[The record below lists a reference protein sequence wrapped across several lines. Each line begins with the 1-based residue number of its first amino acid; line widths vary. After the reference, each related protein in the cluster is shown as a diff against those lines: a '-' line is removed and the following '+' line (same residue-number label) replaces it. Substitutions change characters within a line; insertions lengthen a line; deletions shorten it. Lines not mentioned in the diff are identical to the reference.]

1 MESDNT
7 AWLGII
13 RLRGSDSHVESR
25 LSVSFPG
32 RSVSMPGAEWMFPV
46 PDSKKNRP
54 MRDIAGITIAV
65 FLTACAM
72 QGRSVCADEFV
83 YADEDGRMQTVEAK
97 LYASGQ
103 GLLALELADGS
114 LQLVPQGVVRK
125 RTPGVDTKPIT
136 PRQMLDTLR
145 DEFGKEQFRGVIS
158 GQYVIG
164 VVLQAPLPK
173 TSERRVGT
181 ALRRSAR
188 YMQSIERMFQTFVR
202 SMDVEPQQS
211 KFPMVVLIFETDDDF
226 EEYTAKTT
234 GNGGLSAGNIA
245 GFYSH
250 LSNYLYVRMSECYT
264 FATPLH
270 EAIHQQCFNTGVF
283 QRLAAIPVW
292 FAEGMASG
300 FEGSGERVR
309 SSPQKL
315 NVEYARLIANGDLPR
330 GPGWED
336 VAASDQIYRGDI
348 FAGPAYVHGWSMHW
362 LLVSRYPKEYAQFL
376 QYTQSL
382 QPLEAV
388 SDRTRQ
394 EQYKALLGKAP
405 AEFQREF
412 PAAFER
418 AIKRQKLPPRIE
430 TPPGLVQRHSNLA
443 GVDIFAES
451 NGRVM
456 QVQGKLR
463 NISPIR
469 EMSYYITVITDTGNI
484 ADWYIPRLRVN
495 QLIPLKPQATRRLPG
510 SAGGPGR
517 AFQVRVK
524 STPSDS
530 GEAKA
535 WAGGRLPT
543 VSIQRRD

>member
-1 MESDNT
+1 
-7 AWLGII
+7 
-13 RLRGSDSHVESR
+13 
-25 LSVSFPG
+25 
-32 RSVSMPGAEWMFPV
+32 MFPV
-46 PDSKKNRP
+46 VDSNKNRTMP
-54 MRDIAGITIAV
+54 DTARHTIAV
-65 FLTACAM
+65 YLAVYLTVLM
-72 QGRSVCADEFV
+72 LQSESVLADEFV
-83 YADEDGRMQTVEAK
+83 YTDEDGRVQTVEAR

-103 GLLALELADGS
+103 GILALELASGS

-125 RTPGVDTKPIT
+125 RTPGVDPKPIS
-136 PRQMLDTLR
+136 PQQMLDRLR
-145 DEFGKEQFRGVIS
+145 NEFGEDQFRGVVS

-211 KFPMVVLIFETDDDF
+211 RYPMVVLIFETDDDF

-234 GNGGLSAGNIA
+234 GNRGLSAGNIA

-283 QRLAAIPVW
+283 QRLAPIPVW

-309 SSPQKL
+309 SSPRKL
-315 NVEYARLIANGDLPR
+315 NVEYARLIADGNLPR
-330 GPGWED
+330 GPGWDD
-336 VAASDQIYRGDI
+336 VAASDQIFRGDV

-362 LLVSRYPKEYAQFL
+362 FLVSRYPKEYARFL

-382 QPLEAV
+382 QPLEEV
-388 SDRTRQ
+388 SGRTRQ
-394 EQYKALLGKAP
+394 AKYVELMGKP
-405 AEFQREF
+405 PEEFQREF
-412 PAAFER
+412 PAVFEQAR
-418 AIKRQKLPPRIE
+418 KRQKLPARPE
-430 TPPGLVQRHSNLA
+430 LPPGLVQRHSNLA
-443 GVDIFAES
+443 GIDVFAES
-451 NGRVM
+451 NGRAM
-456 QVQGKLR
+456 QVQGRLR

-469 EMSYYITVITDTGNI
+469 EMSYYVTVVTDTGNI
-484 ADWYIPRLRVN
+484 ANWYIPRLRVN
-495 QLIPLKPQATRRLPG
+495 QLIPLKPQTTRRLPG
-510 SAGGPGR
+510 STGGPGR
-517 AFQVRVK
+517 AFRLLVK
-524 STPSDS
+524 STPADSD
-530 GEAKA
+530 EAQS
-535 WAGGRLPT
+535 WASGRLPT
-543 VSIQRRD
+543 VSLQRRD